1 MGSLET
7 ADSDPAGTAAHRRAT
22 TERRTSAAGSGHS
35 KPGSAAGSSRVA
47 ATAAAAAAA
56 AAAPHRA
63 PEPPKLAVP
72 VQAESVVPKVILNKS
87 AIDFGSKV
95 ARRALQGGRSPHL
108 FEVHLR
114 NNTDGT
120 LQVAVGSP
128 AAVDAFL
135 KPSSSSCS
143 TCTDASKQQAA
154 AKGDVPASSTY
165 TVEGWDTRPTA
176 SFVSLGPDETL
187 GFAVRFTPT
196 EARLYEACVPVYL
209 DGSRS
214 APYMCVQLSG
224 TGTLPRLTFDVAE
237 CVLPMVSCA
246 GPCKESCPAAFVL
259 AMLQHCL

>member
-1 MGSLET
+1 
-7 ADSDPAGTAAHRRAT
+7 
-22 TERRTSAAGSGHS
+22 
-35 KPGSAAGSSRVA
+35 
-47 ATAAAAAAA
+47 
-56 AAAPHRA
+56 
-63 PEPPKLAVP
+63 

-108 FEVHLR
+108 FEVQLR

-154 AKGDVPASSTY
+154 AKGEVPASSTY

-214 APYMCVQLSG
+214 ALYMCVQLSG